1 MGPAVAILA
10 GMVPFGEILR
20 QFLADRALSVRT
32 YATRVGRS
40 HAFVSRV
47 LAGLRLPP
55 LDEAERW
62 LDAVELTVAEREGL
76 RLAAHLAHCP
86 TWIVSHLEKLQDRL
100 TAVEAEVVSLRAAAK
115 GRGVAKPRTRHAVRA
130 TNPRPKRSKRS
141 PT

>member
-1 MGPAVAILA
+1 
-10 GMVPFGEILR
+10 MVPFGEILR
-20 QFLADRALSVRT
+20 QSLADRTLSVRT

-55 LDEAERW
+55 LDEAEQW
-62 LDAVELTVAEREGL
+62 LDAVELTAAEREGL

-86 TWIVSHLEKLQDRL
+86 AWIISHLEQLQDRL
-100 TAVEAEVVSLRAAAK
+100 AVVEAEVVSLRAAAK
-115 GRGVAKPRTRHAVRA
+115 GRGMGKPRTRHAVG
-130 TNPRPKRSKRS
+130 TITPRPKRSKRS